1 MPHRVSSFRPS
12 HIMDSLPSRLDSLRP
27 KTVELMRIGGT
38 PGLSLGA
45 THQGTQVYFASYGY
59 RDVE

>member
-1 MPHRVSSFRPS
+1 MYMPHRSNPS

-27 KTVELMRIGGT
+27 KILELVRIGGA

-45 THQGTQVYFASYGY
+45 MHHGTQVYFASYGY